1 MQQLEQ
7 AKRSNNYNEAERML
21 SITDLKTGVVFED
34 NDEPWLVLEYQHSKT
49 GRAGAVMRTKIK
61 NLVTGATVQKTFQG
75 ADKFIPVQLERK
87 KAQYLYQDGGYV
99 FMDSAT
105 YEQFNLTP
113 ETVGVGVHYIKEGE
127 EIQLVFYKGKPI
139 SLDLPIKV
147 KLTVTD
153 APGTDKG
160 NTATAATKQATLE
173 TGLTVNVPL
182 FIKTGDT
189 LVIDTRDGSYV
200 ERG

>member
-1 MQQLEQ
+1 
-7 AKRSNNYNEAERML
+7 ML
-21 SITDLKTGVVFED
+21 SITDLKSGVVFEE

-49 GRAGAVMRTKIK
+49 GRAGAVMRTKLK
-61 NLVTGATVQKTFQG
+61 NLATGATVQKTFQG
-75 ADKFIPVQLERK
+75 SDKFVPVQLERK
-87 KAQYLYQDGGYV
+87 KAQYLYEDNGYV
-99 FMDSAT
+99 FMDST
-105 YEQFNLTP
+105 SYEQFNLQP
-113 ETVGVGVHYIKEGE
+113 EIVGNSMNYIKEGE
-127 EIQLVFYKGKPI
+127 EIQLVFYKDKPI
-139 SLDLPIKV
+139 SIDLPIKV
-147 KLTVTD
+147 KLKVTD

-182 FIKTGDT
+182 FIKTGDS